1 MDWVDM
7 VERERGREE
16 EMLEKIS
23 NIVVCTCDIC
33 GKELHHGEE
42 AYQIS
47 DEDICICKDCYDD
60 ETGKKRHKD
69 IKCSRCGEPY
79 VMEKDGNLYW
89 IDMIEVQ
96 GEHYCEDCFEPVDLC
111 ADEDKINSIKY
122 HINYDY
128 DEE

>member
-16 EMLEKIS
+16 EMLEEIR

-47 DEDICICKDCYDD
+47 DEDICICEYCYDD
-60 ETGKKRHKD
+60 ERTKERNKNT
-69 IKCSRCGEPY
+69 KCKLCNNPY
-79 VMEKDGNLYW
+79 IVYDKYGLLSY
-89 IDMIEVQ
+89 DMIEVY
-96 GEHYCEDCFEPVDLC
+96 GEHYCEVCFDKVELY
-111 ADEDKINSIKY
+111 ANEDEINSIKY
-122 HINYDY
+122 HINYD
-128 DEE
+128 EE